1 MGRSKNSFPS
11 MGFARLVRIIGV
23 GVFLLVWSAAGAF
36 DRIPIPPI
44 ATEKAHAADGPVV
57 DYDAIEAFLK
67 KITANQAIAK
77 LTVIHDA
84 RPSPISGLLEVKFTF
99 ETNGHRQNGLVYLSG
114 SKMILGQI
122 FDLTTEQNL
131 TAEHAGVPEP
141 IHYDTK
147 DMGLNDRVPRGK
159 SGGKLVIVEFSDF
172 QCPYCKKA
180 SGPLAE
186 LLKKYPQD
194 VVLYYKHFPIVNS
207 HPLAYKMAM
216 ASECAR
222 SQKPEAFW
230 SFHDRF
236 FGNPPIR
243 DDSQLREQIRLL
255 IDQQELQPD
264 KFMACYDHR
273 EQASRIEKDMA
284 DARKIGVTATPTF
297 LVNGNFVSGAQP
309 METFERYL
317 KGK

>member
-1 MGRSKNSFPS
+1 MGRFKNSFFS
-11 MGFARLVRIIGV
+11 MGSARLLRIIGV
-23 GVFLLVWSAAGAF
+23 GVFFLVWSVVGAI
-36 DRIPIPPI
+36 DRFPSVPI
-44 ATEKAHAADGPVV
+44 AIETAHAADAPAV

-67 KITANQAIAK
+67 KITANQAILK
-77 LTVIHDA
+77 LTVI
-84 RPSPISGLLEVKFTF
+84 RNVSPSPISGLLEVKFTF
-99 ETNGHRQNGLVYLSG
+99 ETNGQRQNGLVYLSG

-159 SGGKLVIVEFSDF
+159 PGGKLVIVEFSDF

-194 VVLYYKHFPIVNS
+194 VVLYYKHFPIINA
-207 HPLAYKMAM
+207 HPLAYQMAM

-243 DDSQLREQIRLL
+243 DDSQLREQIRRLV
-255 IDQQELQPD
+255 DQQGLEVK

-273 EQASRIEKDMA
+273 EQASRIDKDMA
-284 DARKIGVTATPTF
+284 DARKIGVAATPTF
-297 LVNGNFVSGAQP
+297 LVNGEFVSGAQP

-317 KGK
+317 KAK

>member
-1 MGRSKNSFPS
+1 MGRFKNSFFS
-11 MGFARLVRIIGV
+11 LRSARLLRMIGIG
-23 GVFLLVWSAAGAF
+23 GVFLAWIAAGDF

-44 ATEKAHAADGPVV
+44 AVEKAQAVDAPVV

-67 KITANQAIAK
+67 KITATQAIIK
-77 LTVIHDA
+77 LTVIRDA

-99 ETNGHRQNGLVYLSG
+99 ETNGHRQDGLVYLSG

-131 TAEHAGVPEP
+131 TAEQVGVPEP

-147 DMGLNDRVPRGK
+147 DLGLDDRVPRGK
-159 SGGKLVIVEFSDF
+159 PGGRLVIVEFSDF

-180 SGPLAE
+180 SGPLAD

-194 VVLYYKHFPIVNS
+194 VVLYYKHFPIINS

-255 IDQQELQPD
+255 VDQQELESD

-273 EQASRIEKDMA
+273 EQASRINKDMA

-297 LVNGNFVSGAQP
+297 LVNGIFMSGAQP

-317 KGK
+317 KGN